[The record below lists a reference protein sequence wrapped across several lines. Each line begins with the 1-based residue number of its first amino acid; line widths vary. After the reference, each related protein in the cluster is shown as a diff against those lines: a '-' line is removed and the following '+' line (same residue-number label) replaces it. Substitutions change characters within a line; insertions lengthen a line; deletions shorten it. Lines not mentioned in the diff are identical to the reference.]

1 MHEMGL
7 AQAILDTALDIAGD
21 RPVRRVAISAGEQQA
36 VSVESLSFSFE
47 LIAAGTTAADAT
59 LDVRPMSG
67 ARLLVDEVEVGGPNP
82 EVLRR
87 ADAEVVESPHQH
99 SHEPSDPPVHPAWL

>member
-7 AQAILDTALDIAGD
+7 AQAILDTTLEIAGD
-21 RPVRRVAISAGEQQA
+21 RPVLRVAVSVGELQA

-47 LIAAGTTAADAT
+47 LIAAGTAAADAT
-59 LDVRPMSG
+59 LEVRPLSG
-67 ARLLVDEVEVGGPNP
+67 ARLLLEEVEVGGPSP

-87 ADAEVVESPHQH
+87 VDAEVVEPPHQH
-99 SHEPSDPPVHPAWL
+99 SQEPSGPPVHPAWL